1 MLFFF
6 YAQRENI
13 NEDNFKISNSLG
25 WEDPLEKGL
34 ATQTSILACKIPWM
48 EEPGRP
54 QSMESQRVGHG

>member
-13 NEDNFKISNSLG
+13 NEDTFKISNSLG

-34 ATQTSILACKIPWM
+34 ATQTSILACKIPRM
-48 EEPGRP
+48 EEPGML
-54 QSMESQRVGHG
+54 QSMGSPRVRHN